1 MASDFEYEDLPN
13 ESNLKK
19 IDVILNLFITA
30 SLHIKNFMSSPDS
43 ITCFHFEFWPIL
55 YSPLKI
61 PYIYKKKTLSCNI
74 VTSQGATSYNSQYL
88 WQLVDETFELPS
100 FKGTFPSVPVV
111 VVAVAVEEGR
121 IIKRSRDIYSK
132 CDNRVTVLLLIV
144 FLSLPPPSL
153 PPLQRFA
160 DYQYQSILPL
170 NTNKLGI

>member
-1 MASDFEYEDLPN
+1 MAN
-13 ESNLKK
+13 
-19 IDVILNLFITA
+19 
-30 SLHIKNFMSSPDS
+30 SLLTSQNTVH
-43 ITCFHFEFWPIL
+43 L
-55 YSPLKI
+55 Q
-61 PYIYKKKTLSCNI
+61 KKTLSCNI

-170 NTNKLGI
+170 ITNKLGICRKSCLSRSKDTFLELLQHFK